1 MTSYEKECA
10 SGSSQ
15 HSKARS
21 LAYVLDIRIDIVQY
35 EASSLKQT
43 QINKRQT
50 DGPDAKVHG
59 VQELVLLGLWAL
71 IFKRSFYDYS
81 QLRRASRAS
90 AARSGSKGTL

>member
-59 VQELVLLGLWAL
+59 VTQEVVLLGLWAL
-71 IFKRSFYDYS
+71 IYKRIFYDYK
-81 QLRRASRAS
+81 SR
-90 AARSGSKGTL
+90 TLDA

>member
-71 IFKRSFYDYS
+71 IFKRNFYDYK
-81 QLRRASRAS
+81 SR
-90 AARSGSKGTL
+90 TLDAYVRK